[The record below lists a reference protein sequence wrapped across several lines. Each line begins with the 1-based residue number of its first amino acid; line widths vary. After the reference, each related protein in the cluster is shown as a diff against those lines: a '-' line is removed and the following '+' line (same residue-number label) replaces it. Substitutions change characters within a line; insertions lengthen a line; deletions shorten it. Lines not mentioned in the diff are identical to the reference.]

1 MEGRNSNNLKGI
13 DVSNWQSNIN
23 FKSVKNEG
31 IEVVYIKATEGDY
44 FKDSYAKQNYERAK
58 AEGLKVGFYHFFKPN
73 KNAKRQAKYFIDYLN
88 EIGATDYD
96 CKLALDVET
105 TEGRSAYELTTL
117 CIEFLEEVRK
127 ITNRE
132 VVVYTYTSFANN
144 NLDNRLGVYPLWI
157 AEYGVK
163 APKDNRVWS
172 SWIGFQYSDKG
183 NVAGVSGNCDMNEF
197 TKGILLSSSSAPQE
211 PENNYETYTVKAGDT
226 LSGIA
231 TMYGTTYQELAKL
244 NGISN
249 PNKIY
254 VGQVLK
260 IIKGT
265 NSSGGN
271 TSSGTISVDSRVK
284 IIGSNYATGQAIPSW
299 VKNNVY
305 TVQQISGNKALIK
318 EITSWVYI
326 SDLVLVSGGTS
337 TGSGSSAPVYYT
349 VKYGD
354 TLSGIAAMYG
364 TTYQKLAELNGI
376 SNPNKIYA
384 GQKIRVK

>member
-13 DVSNWQSNIN
+13 DVSNWQGNIN

-58 AEGLKVGFYHFFKPN
+58 AEGLKVGFYHFFKLN

-88 EIGATDYD
+88 EIEATDYD

-127 ITNRE
+127 ITNRD

-144 NLDNRLGVYPLWI
+144 NLDNRLGAYPLWI

-183 NVAGVSGNCDMNEF
+183 NVAGVSGNCDINEF
-197 TKGILLSSSSAPQE
+197 KEEILDVKNNFKLYNATTKNIS
-211 PENNYETYTVKAGDT
+211 TY
-226 LSGIA
+226 
-231 TMYGTTYQELAKL
+231 L
-244 NGISN
+244 NIRE
-249 PNKIY
+249 
-254 VGQVLK
+254 
-260 IIKGT
+260 KGE
-265 NSSGGN
+265 
-271 TSSGTISVDSRVK
+271 IDSK
-284 IIGSNYATGQAIPSW
+284 IIGKIPAGEKFMIKWVDSNYLGWYLIEYKNITGYVSAKYVEKFQMATTYNVSDFLNVRERGTTDSKVVAIIDAGEIFRIDW
-299 VKNNVY
+299 VDSDY
-305 TVQQISGNKALIK
+305 IGWYR
-318 EITSWVYI
+318 IT
-326 SDLVLVSGGTS
+326 T
-337 TGSGSSAPVYYT
+337 
-349 VKYGD
+349 KYG
-354 TLSGIAAMYG
+354 
-364 TTYQKLAELNGI
+364 KNGFVKADFVK
-376 SNPNKIYA
+376 KI
-384 GQKIRVK
+384 

>member
-1 MEGRNSNNLKGI
+1 MEGRNSNNLNGI
-13 DVSNWQSNIN
+13 DVSNWQGNIN

-105 TEGRSAYELTTL
+105 TEGRSAYELTTM

-197 TKGILLSSSSAPQE
+197 KEEILDVKNNFKLYNATTKNVS
-211 PENNYETYTVKAGDT
+211 TY
-226 LSGIA
+226 
-231 TMYGTTYQELAKL
+231 L
-244 NGISN
+244 NIRE
-249 PNKIY
+249 
-254 VGQVLK
+254 
-260 IIKGT
+260 KGE
-265 NSSGGN
+265 
-271 TSSGTISVDSRVK
+271 IDSK
-284 IIGSNYATGQAIPSW
+284 IIGKIPAGEEFMIKWVDSNYLGWYLIEYKNITGYVSSKYVEKFQMATTYNVSDFLNVRERGTTDSKVVAIINAGEIFRIDW
-299 VKNNVY
+299 VDSDY
-305 TVQQISGNKALIK
+305 IGWYR
-318 EITSWVYI
+318 IT
-326 SDLVLVSGGTS
+326 T
-337 TGSGSSAPVYYT
+337 
-349 VKYGD
+349 KYG
-354 TLSGIAAMYG
+354 
-364 TTYQKLAELNGI
+364 KNGFVKADFVK
-376 SNPNKIYA
+376 KI
-384 GQKIRVK
+384 